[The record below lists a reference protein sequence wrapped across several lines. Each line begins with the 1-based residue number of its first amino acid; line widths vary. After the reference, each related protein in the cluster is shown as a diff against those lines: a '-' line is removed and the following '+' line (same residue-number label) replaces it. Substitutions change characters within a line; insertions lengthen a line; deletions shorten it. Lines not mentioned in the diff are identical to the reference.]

1 MVSVD
6 ILSILR
12 ESKRGSFIEINDT
25 LQITGEQG
33 FPVGVLD
40 LEKHK
45 QNPITIEDISMG
57 ERDFRFHKPN
67 ARIYHRSSTRNFLV
81 QNINSKWLYWRR
93 VLIISQSIAGY
104 DNNQTTSGIARI
116 IKIYDPFYQE
126 QITRNE
132 SPEGCSYFK

>member
-67 ARIYHRSSTRNFLV
+67 AGIYHRSSTRNFLV
-81 QNINSKWLYWRR
+81 QNINSKWLYWRH

-104 DNNQTTSGIARI
+104 DNNQTTSSIARI

-132 SPEGCSYFK
+132 SPEGYSYFK